1 MSTPVQLAARAET
14 LLGQLRDTLQQLAAA
29 VAPELAVDA
38 VECPACRQRIVPNA
52 DGTLP
57 AHEIS
62 AGPKRS
68 PYCRFRGRVDAA
80 APCVDTSCDTSTD
93 RSTDSSDV
101 MAAVE
106 RAASADLLGDLYAE
120 DLVGEVPDGAEQYVL
135 AVQQPGGGAS

>member
-29 VAPELAVDA
+29 VAPELAADTV
-38 VECPACRQRIVPNA
+38 VQCPACRQWVVPNA

-57 AHEIS
+57 GHDI
-62 AGPKRS
+62 GPGPRRS
-68 PYCRFRGRVDAA
+68 PRCRFRGRVDAA
-80 APCVDTSCDTSTD
+80 APSTD
-93 RSTDSSDV
+93 RSTDSSEV

-120 DLVGEVPDGAEQYVL
+120 DLVHEVADGAERVL
-135 AVQQPGGGAS
+135 AIQQPGGGAS

>member
-29 VAPELAVDA
+29 VAPELAADTV
-38 VECPACRQRIVPNA
+38 VQCPACRQWVVPNA

-57 AHEIS
+57 GHDI
-62 AGPKRS
+62 GPGPRRS
-68 PYCRFRGRVDAA
+68 PRCRFRGRVGVA

-120 DLVGEVPDGAEQYVL
+120 DLVHEVADGAERVL
-135 AVQQPGGGAS
+135 AIQQPGGGAS